1 MTESSTIPEIV
12 GRGTWLDKVTKRILE
27 REQKLGRSLQV
38 INVESGL
45 GASGIPHV
53 GSIGDAVRAYGVKLA
68 LQDIGYKSRLVAYS
82 DDLDGLR
89 KIPEGL
95 PEWLTKYIAHP
106 VSMIPDPFDCHKSY
120 GAHMSSMLLDG
131 LDKLGIDYTFQS
143 GAEAYKAGLL
153 NKQIE
158 IILQNADR
166 IGQKIAEMLGQTKF
180 EKVLPYYPICTSC
193 GRIYV
198 AQAYQ
203 YIPEEKKILYKCEGA
218 EIRKQWVEG
227 CKHSGEA
234 DVTKGTGKLSWK
246 SEFAARWS
254 ALDIRFEAYGKDIAD
269 SVHINDWI
277 SDEIL
282 NFPHP
287 SHVRYELFLDK
298 SGKKI
303 SKSLGNVFTPQTW
316 LQYGRNESL
325 MLLMFKR
332 IKGTRNLSVEDIPNY
347 MDELDW
353 LEDVYFGKIKEE
365 NEQKRIRLKGLYE
378 YAHKLKP
385 PQKPSQHV
393 AYRLLVQIVAVAPQD
408 DLLGYVEKKLA
419 SYGMLKQADDLLK
432 VKIALARRWAEDFSK
447 LEKEKIVLTEVEA
460 KTVSE
465 LAKFLSGSVDQKM
478 LQSEIF
484 EIARRNGIEPTQFF
498 KTLYKVLLGNERGPR
513 LGPYIMDIGK
523 DKVKEIL
530 ESNLAN

>member
-1 MTESSTIPEIV
+1 MTDSSAVAIV
-12 GRGTWLDKVTKRILE
+12 GRGTWLDKIAKKIVE
-27 REQKLGRSLQV
+27 REQKLGRSLQL

-53 GSIGDAVRAYGVKLA
+53 GSIGDAVRAYGIKLA
-68 LQDIGYKSRLVAYS
+68 LQDIDYKSRLVAYS

-95 PEWLTKYIAHP
+95 PSWLSDHIAKP

-131 LDKLGIDYTFQS
+131 LDKAGIDYTFQS
-143 GAEAYKAGLL
+143 GAEAYRNGLL
-153 NKQIE
+153 SRQID
-158 IILQNADR
+158 IILQNADK
-166 IGQKIAEMLGQTKF
+166 IGSRIAEVLGQTKF
-180 EKVLPYYPICTSC
+180 EKVLPYYPICANC

-203 YIPEEKKILYKCEGA
+203 YISEEGKVLYRCDGA
-218 EIRKQWVEG
+218 EIRKQWIEG

-234 DVTKGTGKLSWK
+234 DITKGLGKLSWK
-246 SEFAARWS
+246 GEFAARWA

-282 NFPHP
+282 KFPHP
-287 SHVRYELFLDK
+287 SHVKYELFLDK

-316 LQYGRNESL
+316 FSYGTPESL

-347 MDELDW
+347 MDELDD
-353 LEDVYFGKIKEE
+353 LEDLYFGKTKEE
-365 NEQKRIRLKGLYE
+365 NEQKRIKLRGLYE
-378 YAHKLKP
+378 YVHKLSP
-385 PQKPSQHV
+385 PQKPSLHV
-393 AYRLLVQIVAVAPQD
+393 PYRLLVQLVAVAPVED
-408 DLLGYVEKKLA
+408 IVGYVEKKLA
-419 SYGMLKQADDLLK
+419 SYGMLKQVDEPLK
-432 VKIALARRWAEDFSK
+432 LKIALTRRWAEDFSK
-447 LEKEKIVLTEVEA
+447 LEREKAALSDVEA
-460 KTVSE
+460 KCVAE
-465 LAKFLSGSVDQKM
+465 LAKYLAKDIDQKV

-484 EIARRNGIEPTQFF
+484 EIAKRNSMEPSNFF
-498 KTLYKVLLGNERGPR
+498 KVLYKVLLGSEKGPR
-513 LGPYIMDIGK
+513 LGPYIIDVGK
-523 DKVKEIL
+523 DKIKAVL
-530 ESNLAN
+530 EGQLSP